1 MLTGSCR
8 PWILPY
14 QLTLADAP
22 PQSSLTCLCWG
33 AGVVKLPVILINT
46 GVVYG
51 VYRGKLGPDQ
61 TDH

>member
-1 MLTGSCR
+1 
-8 PWILPY
+8 
-14 QLTLADAP
+14 
-22 PQSSLTCLCWG
+22 LTCLCWG